1 MTKKFHEELDLL
13 KAQVLDMGSLALCF
27 LEKSVEAMAQQ
38 DVESA
43 NKVLDA
49 RKSIL
54 DKNKMIEQKAT
65 ELLTLYQPMAIDV
78 RLLVS
83 ILKIIEDLVRV
94 GRYGKDIAAM
104 VEELSQKPHVKK
116 IIHIPQMERAVAGM
130 VRDSLEAFQSGVLD
144 KINDIAE
151 RDNEVDE
158 IQREIF
164 RECITYML
172 EDPTTIT
179 RCMNYVLI
187 ARYLERCGD
196 HAVKIAERVIF
207 VYTGEYAE
215 LK

>member
-1 MTKKFHEELDLL
+1 
-13 KAQVLDMGSLALCF
+13 
-27 LEKSVEAMAQQ
+27 
-38 DVESA
+38 
-43 NKVLDA
+43 
-49 RKSIL
+49 
-54 DKNKMIEQKAT
+54 
-65 ELLTLYQPMAIDV
+65 MAIDV

-179 RCMNYVLI
+179 RPLI
-187 ARYLERCGD
+187 KPPDGTLASRRRLFPRLCATPTRLARG
-196 HAVKIAERVIF
+196 
-207 VYTGEYAE
+207 
-215 LK
+215 